1 MSAMSRFET
10 VAFLPRLPALH
21 IPRSR
26 LSKRLVASSARLR
39 LLCAPAG
46 SGKSVLLTECAARR
60 PEGCMVH
67 WLPLGGRRRSV
78 DEFYAM
84 LASALG
90 LPPTGEDGL
99 LRALA
104 TWNTPAW
111 LMLDDYARQPDA
123 ELDACLER
131 LLNASSA
138 SVSWWLSG
146 RCRPS
151 CNLPRLLIDGEL
163 LELDANALVFDRDE
177 LRELIDR
184 SPQDWPGDA
193 GSRLLESTGGWCA
206 GLRMAVLEPA
216 EWGFVEHGSG
226 AGHSATLAA
235 YLDHELFSSLD
246 AEQAEAWHALV
257 HLPRF
262 NASLCDHLFGNG
274 VGAALLRNLL
284 ALGSFIEPL
293 ADQPGWFRVF
303 APLAS
308 KVRIGDELAGRGW
321 HLRACQWFA
330 AQGDWQAA
338 IEHAL
343 EAGQSETAVSLLQ
356 HLGVEH
362 LFQGRNVALLLRLKG
377 EVDAHLLLVS
387 PHCMRLLAGA
397 LLFAG
402 KLDEAAACIVGQ
414 ARFLPQPDASQQQEL
429 VAYWQAQYG
438 LLAHLAGDS
447 PSACLHLREA
457 LDALPESAWAQC
469 LICYSGLTQQALLAG
484 QLDDAQ
490 SLNREA
496 LLLARSHGSLTM
508 EAFLELD
515 HAQILEHRGALLRAD
530 AVLERAQD
538 FLATQGR
545 LASPLLGRLALRR
558 GRLALRQGDDE
569 RARQHYQYGLQEA
582 RSCGDYRALYGY
594 LGLATLD
601 ANRRAFDSAFDRLR
615 EAERLMQMR
624 HIPERVYRAVLLQ
637 VSSSLLLMQG
647 RGGQARHALLRVLK
661 HFRGENA
668 VQAPPA
674 TLDLIPRIE
683 WHLAL
688 AELYEGEV
696 FNARQRLL
704 GQLHKAR
711 EAGMPA
717 LEVEIHVALAEC
729 AYLAG
734 EPDRA
739 ATQLRDGLTLAN
751 QINLQQPL
759 RELQLRQPQMLK
771 AVGLAEDD
779 EVVESAVGPL
789 SQRELE
795 VLGLIALG
803 SSNQEIAERLFISLH
818 TVKTHARRINGK
830 LGVKRRTQAVAHA
843 KSLGL
848 M

>member
-1 MSAMSRFET
+1 MSRFET
-10 VAFLPRLPALH
+10 LAFLPRLPTLH
-21 IPRSR
+21 VPRPR
-26 LSKRLVASSARLR
+26 LCERLVTSRVRLR

-46 SGKSVLLTECAARR
+46 SGKSVLLTECAMRR
-60 PEGCMVH
+60 PADCTVH
-67 WLPLGGRRRSV
+67 WLALGGRERTV
-78 DEFYAM
+78 AEFCAM
-84 LASALG
+84 LADALG
-90 LPPTGEDGL
+90 IAKADEEGV

-104 TWNTPAW
+104 LWKTPAW
-111 LMLDDYARQPDA
+111 VMLDDYCRRPTA
-123 ELDACLER
+123 ELDACLDR

-138 SVSWWLSG
+138 SVSWWISG

-163 LELDANALVFDRDE
+163 LELDTNALAFERGE
-177 LRELIDR
+177 LLKLLDQ
-184 SPQDWPGDA
+184 SLQAWPGDA
-193 GSRLLESTGGWCA
+193 VSRLLESTGGWCA
-206 GLRMAVLEPA
+206 GLRMALLEPT
-216 EWGFVEHGSG
+216 EWGFAEYGNDV
-226 AGHSATLAA
+226 GHSATLVA
-235 YLDHELFSSLD
+235 YLHHEMFASLD
-246 AEQAEAWHALV
+246 AQQAEAWHALV

-262 NASLCDHLFGNG
+262 NAPLCDHLFGNG
-274 VGAALLRNLL
+274 EGAALLRDLQV
-284 ALGSFIEPL
+284 LGSFIEPL

-303 APLAS
+303 APLAG
-308 KVRIGDELAGRGW
+308 KMPVQDAQAGRGW

-330 AQGDWQAA
+330 SEGDWQTAV
-338 IEHAL
+338 EHAL
-343 EAGQSETAVSLLQ
+343 EAGQPEAAVSLLQ

-362 LFQGRNVALLLRLKG
+362 LFQGRNVGLLLRLDR
-377 EVDAHLLLVS
+377 EVDDNLLRVS
-387 PHCMRLLAGA
+387 PHCMRMLAGA

-402 KLDEAAACIVGQ
+402 KLDEAAACIAEQ
-414 ARFLPQPDASQQQEL
+414 ARFLPQPDAVRQQEL

-438 LLAHLAGDS
+438 LLAHLQGDS
-447 PSACLHLREA
+447 PSARLHLSEA
-457 LDALPESAWAQC
+457 LDALPESAWEQC
-469 LICYSGLTQQALLAG
+469 LVCYSGLTQQALLEG
-484 QLDDAQ
+484 RLDDAQ

-496 LLLARSHGSLTM
+496 LLLARSHGSLLM

-538 FLATQGR
+538 FLLTKGR

-558 GRLALRQGDDE
+558 GRLALRQGNDDQ
-569 RARQHYQYGLQEA
+569 AREHYQFGLQEA
-582 RSCGDYRALYGY
+582 RNCGDYRVLFGY

-601 ANRRAFDSAFDRLR
+601 ANRQAFDSAFDRLR

-647 RGGQARHALLRVLK
+647 RSGQARHALLRVLK
-661 HFRGENA
+661 HFRGEHA

-704 GQLHKAR
+704 GQLHRAR

-729 AYLAG
+729 AYLTG
-734 EPDRA
+734 ELDKA
-739 ATQLRDGLTLAN
+739 AAQLRDGLTLAS

-759 RELQLRQPQMLK
+759 RELQLRQPHMLR
-771 AVGLAEDD
+771 ALGMEEEDD
-779 EVVESAVGPL
+779 AAECAVGPL

>member
-10 VAFLPRLPALH
+10 FAHLPRLPALH
-21 IPRSR
+21 APRPR
-26 LSKRLVASSARLR
+26 LCERLLASTSRLR

-46 SGKSVLLTECAARR
+46 SGKSVLLMECAARR
-60 PEGCMVH
+60 PSDCTVH
-67 WLPLGGRRRSV
+67 WLPLGGRERTV
-78 DEFYAM
+78 AEFCAM
-84 LASALG
+84 LADALG
-90 LPPTGEDGL
+90 IAVADEEGL
-99 LRALA
+99 VRALA
-104 TWNTPAW
+104 AWNTPTW
-111 LMLDDYARQPDA
+111 LMLDDYCRRPNA
-123 ELDACLER
+123 ELDACLDR
-131 LLNASSA
+131 LLNASSS

-146 RCRPS
+146 RRRPS

-163 LELDANALVFDRDE
+163 LELDANALAFERGE
-177 LRELIDR
+177 LLKLLAQ
-184 SPQDWPGDA
+184 SPLDWPGDA
-193 GSRLLESTGGWCA
+193 ASRLLESTGGWCA
-206 GLRMAVLEPA
+206 GVRMALLEPP
-216 EWGFVEHGSG
+216 EWGFAEYGSG
-226 AGHSATLAA
+226 IGHSATLAA

-246 AEQAEAWHALV
+246 AEQIEAWHALV

-262 NASLCDHLFGNG
+262 NAALCDHLFGNRP
-274 VGAALLRNLL
+274 GAVLLRDLQ

-293 ADQPGWFRVF
+293 AEQPGWFRVF

-308 KVRIGDELAGRGW
+308 KMRARDAQAGRGW

-330 AQGDWQAA
+330 AQGEWQTAV
-338 IEHAL
+338 EHAL
-343 EAGQSETAVSLLQ
+343 EAGQPEAAVSLLQ

-362 LFQGRNVALLLRLKG
+362 LFQGRNVALLLRLNR
-377 EVDAHLLLVS
+377 EVDENLLLVS
-387 PHCMRLLAGA
+387 PHCMRMLAGA
-397 LLFAG
+397 LLFSG
-402 KLDEAAACIVGQ
+402 QLDEAAACIAEQ
-414 ARFLPQPDASQQQEL
+414 ARFLPQPDAASQQAL

-438 LLAHLAGDS
+438 LLAHLQGDS
-447 PSACLHLREA
+447 PGARLHLREA
-457 LDALPESAWAQC
+457 LDVLPESAWEQS
-469 LICYSGLTQQALLAG
+469 LICYSGLTQQALLDG
-484 QLDDAQ
+484 KLDDAQ
-490 SLNREA
+490 GLNREA
-496 LLLARSHGSLTM
+496 LLLARSHGNLLM

-538 FLATQGR
+538 FLAPQAR

-558 GRLALRQGDDE
+558 GRLALRQGNDE
-569 RARQHYQYGLQEA
+569 RAREHYQYGLQEA
-582 RSCGDYRALYGY
+582 RSCGDYRALFGF

-647 RGGQARHALLRVLK
+647 RSGQARHALLRVLK
-661 HFRGENA
+661 HFRGEHA

-729 AYLAG
+729 EYLAG
-734 EPDRA
+734 DLDTA

-759 RELQLRQPQMLK
+759 RELQLRQPDMLRALGMEDGDD
-771 AVGLAEDD
+771 AVEG
-779 EVVESAVGPL
+779 AVGPL

-795 VLGLIALG
+795 VLGLIAQG